1 MSEWNRQLRFGSNPP
16 VGNNSKT
23 QQINLLIKTSN
34 CLKYKFP
41 QTQLL
46 QAEKIATSA
55 LPMGKYIGR
64 HIWIVPGSTMT
75 KDAWHDLSLTAFYTR
90 TWLMSFLHI
99 ERTGSDLTTFY
110 CRLSVPALLSRTSG
124 TENWPTTR
132 KNIKLK
138 TLLNKNVCFLL
149 LRVGEPSLK
158 RAEPNRTVW
167 FGFSLST

>member
-1 MSEWNRQLRFGSNPP
+1 MSEWNWQLRFGSNPP

-34 CLKYKFP
+34 CHKYTFP
-41 QTQLL
+41 RTLLL

-55 LPMGKYIGR
+55 LTMGKYIGR
-64 HIWIVPGSTMT
+64 HIWIVAGSTMT
-75 KDAWHDLSLTAFYTR
+75 KDAWHDLPFTAFFTR
-90 TWLMSFLHI
+90 TWLMSFSHI
-99 ERTGSDLTTFY
+99 ESTGSDLATFY

-138 TLLNKNVCFLL
+138 TFQNKNVCFLL
-149 LRVGEPSLK
+149 LGLGEPGL
-158 RAEPNRTVW
+158 NH
-167 FGFSLST
+167 